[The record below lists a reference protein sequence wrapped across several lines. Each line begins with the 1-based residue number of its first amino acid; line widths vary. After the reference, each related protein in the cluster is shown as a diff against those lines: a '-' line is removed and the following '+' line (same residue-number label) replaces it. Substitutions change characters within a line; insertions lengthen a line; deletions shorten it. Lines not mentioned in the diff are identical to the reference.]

1 MSAEAHRGGDVKALR
16 GVDAEA
22 RRGMDAEAHRCVSAP
37 ADLLVVGAGAK
48 ATALAAKVHALNTLG
63 AGPYTLTIV
72 EATEVAAS
80 WLGRNGMTSGE
91 EPLAIPPIKD
101 IGFPY
106 QSARAF
112 GELGEAVDR
121 AVMPFTW
128 QQYMIGKGEYARWVN
143 AGSPAVQHR
152 DYGRYLTWVLT
163 RATAGVTI
171 VRGRVTQVSLPEQ
184 TGRWTVEVMEPSAHE
199 ESEGHRTAPDRP
211 ATAGPAGSRSSEPV
225 GRRQYECHAL
235 VLTGPGV
242 HRALPHDADAA
253 ERIFHCDSRRGELAR
268 IPVEHSSDIAIVG
281 GGESALSAVAF
292 LRDFRPAARMTVY
305 TPLLPLSRGES
316 FLENR
321 VFSDPDEVSWSELDL
336 QTRRDFV
343 KHCDRGVFDPGTL
356 ASIAYDDRCRFVTGR
371 VVHVGASRERD
382 GGGDRDR
389 GRDDGGS
396 GGVCVDYAAAEG
408 LTSARHDYLINC
420 TGFDL
425 LEQLRGLFS
434 PALRAEI
441 ERQAGPVWE
450 RPPDTEVAIG
460 RFLELEGLRPRLYIP
475 GLGALSQGPGFANLG
490 CLGLLANRV
499 LQPLVLGG
507 DGSAP
512 VDSDGVPVGEPLAQ
526 RTPRAAV

>member
-1 MSAEAHRGGDVKALR
+1 MSGLNGMGGHDGIAGHDGTGGKI
-16 GVDAEA
+16 
-22 RRGMDAEAHRCVSAP
+22 
-37 ADLLVVGAGAK
+37 DLLVVGAGAK
-48 ATALAAKVHALNTLG
+48 ATALAAKIHALNTLG
-63 AGPYTLTIV
+63 AGPYALTIV

-106 QSARAF
+106 QSSNTF
-112 GELGEAVDR
+112 GELGAELDR
-121 AVMPFTW
+121 AMMPFTW
-128 QQYMIGKGEYARWVN
+128 QQYMIDKGEYARWVN

-152 DYGRYLTWVLT
+152 DYGRYLTWVLSQ
-163 RATAGVTI
+163 ATAGVTI

-184 TGRWTVEVMEPSAHE
+184 GGHWSVEVLAPS
-199 ESEGHRTAPDRP
+199 SKL
-211 ATAGPAGSRSSEPV
+211 
-225 GRRQYECHAL
+225 QCECDAL

-242 HRALPHDADAA
+242 HRALPHDPAA
-253 ERIFHCDSRRGELAR
+253 AARIFHCDSRRGELAR
-268 IPVEHSSDIAIVG
+268 IPQQRSSDIAIVG

-305 TPLLPLSRGES
+305 TPMLPLSRGES

-321 VFSDPDEVSWSELDL
+321 VFSNPDEVAWSALDL

-371 VVHVGASRERD
+371 VMHVGSHTERD
-382 GGGDRDR
+382 GR
-389 GRDDGGS
+389 
-396 GGVCVDYAAAEG
+396 GGVAAAGEIG
-408 LTSARHDYLINC
+408 DDCGVYVNYDSAGSLASARHDYLINC

-441 ERQAGPVWE
+441 ERRAGPVWD
-450 RPPDTEVAIG
+450 RPPEAEVTIG
-460 RFLELEGLRPRLYIP
+460 RALELQGMRPRLYIP
-475 GLGALSQGPGFANLG
+475 GLAALSQGPGFANLG

-499 LQPLVLGG
+499 LAPLVLGE
-507 DGSAP
+507 D
-512 VDSDGVPVGEPLAQ
+512 EPGA
-526 RTPRAAV
+526 RPAVVATSSGG